1 MSQPHGLLADVV
13 RFSWVDGP
21 GNRFAVFFQGCNLD
35 CLACHNPHTMPLQH
49 AAGPRGHRRR
59 ARRRGAPAR
68 TVPLRRHRRPAAR
81 RRCRPPFVARAGSP
95 RCATT
100 PPPPRLTRYVDS
112 NGCAD
117 DAAWDLLLPDTD
129 GVMLDLKALDLGR
142 APASSPGRRNT
153 SVLRSLDRLAAAAKL
168 VEVRLLVVPGHND
181 SADGL
186 RRTGAYLA
194 EHAPGVPVR
203 VIGFRPHGVRAAAR
217 SIPEASAEQ
226 RAAYGAWV
234 ARRPRYR
241 RRHGHLAE
249 RQRQAQPCR
258 SSTQRT
264 ISGSTTSSP
273 SRFTTTGS

>member
-35 CLACHNPHTMPLQH
+35 CLACHNPHTMPRST
-49 AAGPRGHRRR
+49 PR
-59 ARRRGAPAR
+59 AREVSVDELMDEVRPLAPFLSGVTTSGGEATLQAAFVR
-68 TVPLRRHRRPAAR
+68 AWFAALRDDPATA
-81 RRCRPPFVARAGSP
+81 A
-95 RCATT
+95 
-100 PPPPRLTRYVDS
+100 LTRYVDS

-129 GVMLDLKALDLGR
+129 GVMLDLKALDPVVHWELTGT
-142 APASSPGRRNT
+142 GNT

-234 ARRPRYR
+234 REGLGTDAV
-241 RRHGHLAE
+241 
-249 RQRQAQPCR
+249 
-258 SSTQRT
+258 TVT
-264 ISGSTTSSP
+264 
-273 SRFTTTGS
+273 

>member
-35 CLACHNPHTMPLQH
+35 CLACHNPHTMPRSTPLAREVTVDELMDEVRPLAPFLSGVTTSGGEATLQ
-49 AAGPRGHRRR
+49 AAFVR
-59 ARRRGAPAR
+59 AWFAALRDDPA
-68 TVPLRRHRRPAAR
+68 T
-81 RRCRPPFVARAGSP
+81 AG
-95 RCATT
+95 
-100 PPPPRLTRYVDS
+100 LTRYVDS
-112 NGCAD
+112 NGCAAD
-117 DAAWDLLLPDTD
+117 SAWDLLLPDTD
-129 GVMLDLKALDLGR
+129 GVMLDLKALDPVVHWELTG
-142 APASSPGRRNT
+142 SGNT

-217 SIPEASAEQ
+217 SIPEPSAEQ

-234 ARRPRYR
+234 RE
-241 RRHGHLAE
+241 GLG
-249 RQRQAQPCR
+249 
-258 SSTQRT
+258 TDLVT
-264 ISGSTTSSP
+264 VT
-273 SRFTTTGS
+273 